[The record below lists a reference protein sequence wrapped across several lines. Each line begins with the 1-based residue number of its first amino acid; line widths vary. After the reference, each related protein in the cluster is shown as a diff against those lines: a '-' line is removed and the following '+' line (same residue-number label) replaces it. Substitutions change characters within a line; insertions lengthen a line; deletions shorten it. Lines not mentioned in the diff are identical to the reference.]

1 MATIQVRVDDEL
13 KQRADALFADI
24 GLDTS
29 SAIRLFL
36 KQSLNCNGIPFSLR
50 ADPYAAYVERALAE
64 ADEEARNPGPRTD
77 HQNFMQEMR
86 AYLHELASTTDGA
99 V

>member
-1 MATIQVRVDDEL
+1 MATIQIRVDDSL

-36 KQSLNCNGIPFSLR
+36 KQSVNLGCIPFELR
-50 ADPYAAYVERALAE
+50 ADPYAAYTQELRAAN
-64 ADEEARNPGPRTD
+64 EEARTDPRRFSLD
-77 HQNFMQEMR
+77 DVMQEVR
-86 AYLHELASTTDGA
+86 ARIDGI
-99 V
+99 

>member
-1 MATIQVRVDDEL
+1 MATIQVRVDDAL

-36 KQSLNCNGIPFSLR
+36 KQSVNFGGIPFTLR
-50 ADPYAAYVERALAE
+50 ADPYNEYILSALRE
-64 ADEEARNPGPRTD
+64 ADEEARNPGPRIGLED
-77 HQNFMQEMR
+77 FMKEMR
-86 AYLHELASTTDGA
+86 AHIDELSG
-99 V
+99 